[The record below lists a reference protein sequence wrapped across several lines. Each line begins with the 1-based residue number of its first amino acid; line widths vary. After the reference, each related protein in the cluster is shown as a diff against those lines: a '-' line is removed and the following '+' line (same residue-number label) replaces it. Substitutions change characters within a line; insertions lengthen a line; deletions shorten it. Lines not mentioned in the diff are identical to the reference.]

1 MSRQVPCKGVFYKGR
16 RTFSNCILR
25 GADHSAR
32 HFVSAHTCWGL
43 EMHTPGYEF
52 VKGDSV
58 IRRVSVGNHVH
69 VVKTQTITWR
79 RQIRI
84 LQFITQRCGAHV
96 SSVSKKKVSLELKSS
111 LRFCFWRE
119 QLAWMHTQKREAHV
133 ALYAALPKNRTN
145 RKKTLLHG
153 EHATFTLIFFD
164 WILGTLDMANYYY
177 FFLSLHRA
185 TYKLSLRHLT
195 KARQSSAKLISS

>member
-16 RTFSNCILR
+16 RTFSNCRLR

-69 VVKTQTITWR
+69 VAKTQTITWR

-145 RKKTLLHG
+145 RKKNLATRWTRDVHLNYFWLTIGYTRHGKLL
-153 EHATFTLIFFD
+153 L
-164 WILGTLDMANYYY
+164 

>member
-1 MSRQVPCKGVFYKGR
+1 
-16 RTFSNCILR
+16 
-25 GADHSAR
+25 
-32 HFVSAHTCWGL
+32 
-43 EMHTPGYEF
+43 MHTPGYEF

-145 RKKTLLHG
+145 RKKNLATRWICDVHLNYFWLTIGYTRHGKLL
-153 EHATFTLIFFD
+153 L
-164 WILGTLDMANYYY
+164 
-177 FFLSLHRA
+177 FFLLLHRA